1 MCQCK
6 HTIIMSVK
14 YVLAVVLHYLSPILN
29 PNTESMTLM
38 NIKKDKNYS
47 NWVFNEKWK
56 MKWSSEQGGSTTNSK
71 EHVKETPAISS
82 SLLNCKFKKIKLK
95 DEF

>member
-1 MCQCK
+1 M
-6 HTIIMSVK
+6 
-14 YVLAVVLHYLSPILN
+14 
-29 PNTESMTLM
+29 
-38 NIKKDKNYS
+38 KNE
-47 NWVFNEKWK
+47 VIF
-56 MKWSSEQGGSTTNSK
+56 EQGGSTTNSK